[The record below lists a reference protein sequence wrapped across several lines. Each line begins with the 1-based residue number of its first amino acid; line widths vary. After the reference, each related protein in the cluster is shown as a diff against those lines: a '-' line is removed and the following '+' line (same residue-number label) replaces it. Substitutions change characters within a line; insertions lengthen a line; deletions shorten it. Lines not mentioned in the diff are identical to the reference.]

1 MRLKLPVILF
11 ASALALSGCGAG
23 TFLTNLTGATVSPQ
37 SALVAANSF
46 DALETAATAYLQL
59 PACATPSPTGVVCR
73 NAAAAKAIGPAV
85 RAGRTPRNQIEA
97 LLAAN
102 NGAAIP
108 VATLAT
114 LQAAIASLQSIYAQ
128 YSIQA

>member
-1 MRLKLPVILF
+1 MKLSAFLF
-11 ASALALSGCGAG
+11 VGALALGGCS
-23 TFLTNLTGATVSPQ
+23 TISTLTGASVSPQ

-46 DALETAATAYLQL
+46 DALETAATSYLQL

-85 RAGRTPRNQIEA
+85 RSGRTARNQIEA

-102 NGAAIP
+102 SGAAIP

-114 LQAAIASLQSIYAQ
+114 LQAAIASLQSIYTQ
-128 YSIQA
+128 YNIQS